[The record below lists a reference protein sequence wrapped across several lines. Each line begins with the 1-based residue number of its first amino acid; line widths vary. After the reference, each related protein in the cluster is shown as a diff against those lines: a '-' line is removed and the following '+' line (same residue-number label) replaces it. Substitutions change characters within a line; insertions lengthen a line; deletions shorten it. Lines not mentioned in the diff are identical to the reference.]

1 MNRLSSSQSTTPSD
15 AWTWSVQLLERWQTG
30 TERVD
35 WLLESLPRG
44 MGGGERARVQ
54 ALLVGAVRNLTRIK
68 DKLDRLMTRP
78 PRPIVEA
85 ALIVAGVELLES
97 DPAPGHAAKVGHHL
111 VERVKQLASPK
122 EAAFANAVGRKL
134 AVALMGEATE
144 PTDSDSADT
153 WAIFYSHPIWLVER
167 WREQL
172 GDTVTRQLLVVN
184 QTPAAVTVRL
194 RPGAALAQSLPAW
207 LNPIDGAPDFYAA
220 ESGHWA
226 ELREL
231 LENGDVH
238 VQDAATRLAID
249 LLDPQSG
256 ETVLDLCAA
265 PGGKSLAMADR
276 MQKGKIVAFDM
287 PGRRMPRL
295 EESLQRVP
303 AGVET
308 ATVSGDLLRS
318 GSKALDGAKQPLTY
332 KAVLL
337 DVPCSNTGV
346 MRHRVDVK
354 WRLQTDSFERHS
366 SQQLDLLVAAAELVA
381 ETGRL
386 VYSTCSIDR
395 EENEQVIN
403 AFLKRTNGSF
413 ELEATE
419 VSLPWQSGCDG
430 AAAFR
435 LRRVG

>member
-134 AVALMGEATE
+134 AVALMSEATE

-153 WAIFYSHPIWLVER
+153 WSIFYSHPIWLVER

-172 GDTVTRQLLVVN
+172 GDAMTRQLLVVN
-184 QTPAAVTVRL
+184 QTPASVTVRL
-194 RPGAALAQSLPAW
+194 RPGAALTQSLPAW
-207 LNPIDGAPDFYAA
+207 LNPIDGAPDFYTA

-226 ELREL
+226 ELRGL
-231 LENGDVH
+231 LESGDVH

-318 GSKALDGAKQPLTY
+318 GAKALEGAKQPLTY
-332 KAVLL
+332 VAVLL

-366 SQQLDLLVAAAELVA
+366 SQQLDLLIAAAELVA
-381 ETGRL
+381 ESGRL

-395 EENEQVIN
+395 EENEQVVN
-403 AFLKRTNGSF
+403 AFLKRPNGSF

-435 LRRVG
+435 LRRVS